1 MRYTERERVLAV
13 VSGVLAVVA
22 AVLLVLYLAPGR
34 TRAPGAIFRVRP
46 ATPSA
51 SPPEPPTTARVLT
64 AGYAVRGRWDG
75 GFNAEVTVTNIG
87 SQPVE
92 GWTVRLQMPA
102 DVAVGAA
109 WSADVR
115 QVSTTVTLR
124 SQPWNTYVAPG
135 AAVHMGFE
143 AKGNAAAPQSCTVN
157 DSPC

>member
-1 MRYTERERVLAV
+1 VRYTERERVLAV
-13 VSGVLAVVA
+13 VAGVLAVVA

-34 TRAPGAIFRVRP
+34 TRAPGASFRVRP

-51 SPPEPPTTARVLT
+51 SLPASAATGVLT

-87 SQPVE
+87 SQPVA

>member
-1 MRYTERERVLAV
+1 MRDTERERVLAV
-13 VSGVLAVVA
+13 VSGVLAVVV
-22 AVLLVLYLAPGR
+22 AVLLVLYLVPGR
-34 TRAPGAIFRVRP
+34 TRAPGATFRVRP

-51 SPPEPPTTARVLT
+51 SPSASTAARVLT

-115 QVSTTVTLR
+115 QVSTMGTPR
-124 SQPWNTYVAPG
+124 SQPWSTDVAPG